1 MAELTVTR
9 PQANY
14 IKTLKA
20 AMQVGGYH
28 EHQAKILLAFSQAG
42 SPSGWLP
49 DFTTGET
56 YGDCL
61 DRINKELSSNGWT
74 L

>member
-1 MAELTVTR
+1 MTELNVTR
-9 PQANY
+9 AEAHY

-20 AMQVGGYH
+20 AKQAGGDYR
-28 EHQAKILLAFSQAG
+28 EHQAKVLYAYSKAG

-49 DFTTGET
+49 DFTNGET

-61 DRINKELSSNGWT
+61 DRINKELSSNG
-74 L
+74 

>member
-1 MAELTVTR
+1 MTELNVTR
-9 PQANY
+9 AEAHY

-20 AMQVGGYH
+20 AKQVGGYR
-28 EHQAKILLAFSQAG
+28 EHQAKVLLAFSQAG
-42 SPSGWLP
+42 SPAGWLP

-61 DRINKELSSNGWT
+61 NRISKELSSNG
-74 L
+74 